1 MGFGFFFPAL
11 AASGPEDLPLLGT
24 GECLEARGGETVVLR
39 GGQVVRLAE
48 IIGPETQGAAR
59 TQAALGALVVG
70 QTLRLYGESPRADR
84 YGRLHAHGVTAD
96 GRWVQGALVEA
107 GLARVVVRDGESAL
121 SGALL
126 ALEERARRAGRGLW
140 PPASAASPPPG
151 ALAATEDGFQV
162 VEGRIVS
169 AARAGRRIYL
179 NFGADWRSDFTV
191 SLSEAMLGRLLAMG
205 RDPLA
210 WAGRPV
216 RVRGWVTRRN
226 GPLLDLPHPM
236 ALEGPLDE
244 GRFLSSKEN
253 LDPEYPG
260 N

>member
-1 MGFGFFFPAL
+1 MGFGPTLSAL
-11 AASGPEDLPLLGT
+11 AASAPEGLPLLGT
-24 GECLEARGGETVVLR
+24 GEGLEVRGCETLVLR

-48 IIGPETQGAAR
+48 IIGPEAEGAAR
-59 TQAALGALVVG
+59 AQAALGALVVG
-70 QTLRLYGESPRADR
+70 HSLRLYGESPLADR
-84 YGRLHAHGVTAD
+84 YGRLHAHGVTEE

-107 GLARVVVRDGESAL
+107 GLARVVIREGESAL

-151 ALAATEDGFQV
+151 ALAATGDGFQV

-191 SLSEAMLGRLLAMG
+191 SLSEAMLARLLATG

-210 WAGRPV
+210 WAGRRV

-236 ALEGPLDE
+236 ALEGPLD
-244 GRFLSSKEN
+244 GPPFLSPKEN
-253 LDPEYPG
+253 LDLEYPG